1 MSTPLREVQYERCS
15 FALDVLECPRCAG
28 RLEII
33 AFIAEGSV
41 AKRILDHLGLDAQGP
56 PLARARSPD
65 DPAGA
70 GDGGPDYHAADP
82 TYDE

>member
-1 MSTPLREVQYERCS
+1 
-15 FALDVLECPRCAG
+15 
-28 RLEII
+28 
-33 AFIAEGSV
+33 V

-70 GDGGPDYHAADP
+70 GDGGPDFHAADP